1 MGVKTTY
8 LYKITNKINGK
19 IYIGLTTRP
28 ERRQY
33 EHLRKKHGSF
43 SLLRL
48 AAEKYGPESFEFE
61 ILAIGSH
68 EYISELE
75 TKAIRAFDSINNG
88 YNIREGGQAVCG
100 EFVKARA
107 DDKPVYVR
115 GFWFPALRYA
125 VKSLKIPYGS
135 LQKQLKR
142 GTAGDVEIK
151 PEIRK
156 RSDDVAIYV
165 DGFWFPAKRFAK
177 RAFACHIKYVRGE
190 WVRCAKR
197 GSALESLRK
206 SEQMKGK
213 NAGKKNGMFG
223 NMNSRRSRRICI
235 HGVEYPSISE
245 AVRQTSYTKA
255 MIEKRLAKNV
265 AGFEYVN
272 SQEK

>member
-1 MGVKTTY
+1 MGTKITY

-19 IYIGLTTRP
+19 IYVGLTTRT

-33 EHLRKKHGSF
+33 EHLKKKHGSF
-43 SLLRL
+43 SILRL
-48 AAEKYGPESFEFE
+48 AAEKYGPENFDFE

-75 TKAIRAFDSINNG
+75 TKAINTFDSINNG
-88 YNIREGGQAVCG
+88 YNIRQGGHAVLG
-100 EFVKARA
+100 EFVKSRV

-125 VKSLKIPYGS
+125 VKSLRIPYGS

-142 GTAGDVEIK
+142 GTAGDVEVK
-151 PEIRK
+151 SEIRE

-177 RAFACHIKYVRGE
+177 RAFSCNIKYVRDK

-206 SEQMKGK
+206 SEQMLGK
-213 NAGKKNGMFG
+213 NAGEKNGMFG
-223 NMNSRRSRRICI
+223 RKNSNRSSKIRI
-235 HGVEYPSISE
+235 HGIEYPSISE
-245 AVRQTSYTKA
+245 AVRQTSYTKS
-255 MIEKRLAKNV
+255 MIEKRLAKRV
-265 AGFEYVN
+265 AGFEYVIP
-272 SQEK
+272 QEI